1 MLIGFSMKKFE
12 NTKWI
17 WIVMGMLIALPITV
31 GLFAVAS
38 GHIKSL
44 IQNIGDILP
53 FLVVALLFGM
63 LTFITRVFESKDTKI
78 FSRYLASISDYPEDW
93 PEIRLQAIEDNGYQC
108 GGCGVP
114 VNLKVH

>member
-1 MLIGFSMKKFE
+1 MKKFE

-17 WIVMGMLIALPITV
+17 CIVVGMLIALPIIV
-31 GLFAVAS
+31 GLLVVAS
-38 GHIKSL
+38 GYIKSL
-44 IQNIGDILP
+44 FQNIGNILP
-53 FLVVALLFGM
+53 FLVVALLLFGM

-114 VNLKVH
+114 VDLKIH